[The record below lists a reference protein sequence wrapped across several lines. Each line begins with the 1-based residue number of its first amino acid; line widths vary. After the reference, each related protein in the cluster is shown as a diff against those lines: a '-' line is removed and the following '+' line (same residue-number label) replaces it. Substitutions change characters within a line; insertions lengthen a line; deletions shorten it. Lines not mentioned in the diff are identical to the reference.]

1 MEATGF
7 ISQDLKQRT
16 FDENVDL
23 AEGILSDDELKRQEE
38 ERAASAAAQ
47 RQKAEDDIE
56 ERRRLIER
64 NKKAYMEFMA
74 ALSANFDKSD
84 APLQPGHYLD
94 PFFMRDPRW
103 FDETNPAL
111 DVLPLSYERKE
122 RIEETPDPD
131 APNVTSH
138 YLVGE
143 FDGIKT
149 KFTRDASVAFL
160 EEGAELT
167 PEKAF
172 FFTSTARA
180 NSTLRSNPVDIDGS
194 PYNMYLLYL
203 FSQDKKAFGTKEVLE
218 IANLDEIKGI
228 DKAIQNAAKKDYQ
241 AFIKANGLHKSH
253 VKAFNDV
260 AGDLGQARRN
270 LLAQYAGAA
279 GPEAVAGSD
288 VTAGPQAN
296 AAEDLNAGA
305 GQSDDVA
312 SIPDPIEDEV
322 PGDDVTA
329 NADDTTG
336 GTDTTDGE
344 DQSDDEPD
352 DAPAPDNDPDNGPDG
367 DLGGGGAAGRI
378 DPVIAD
384 LDAVETDAEQAGPE
398 VGDIDDVDVDDPTRT
413 EPHIG
418 NIDDAETDAAQTDLS
433 EADADTSD
441 DIEDAQII
449 EDIIDEQPAQESDEP
464 DDDVPSVE
472 AEVVQDIDPK
482 DVAFGPATPEAFL
495 AGQIAQSQAG
505 EGADADTDV
514 EAAADDVVAER
525 GAAEKDAE
533 ANVNAGALAVTE
545 ALNDAETSQDAD
557 ASTQEQPALP
567 ETASDET
574 ALPDDETP
582 DTGAVEPRYAD
593 YEILAPEIAVREE
606 PVAALDPLTI
616 DGDFTQV
623 LPPQNERLLPYLD
636 GGGPLALVG
645 DEPTKALPFLQ
656 EDSDVQEPQQGAQQE
671 DQDGTQHAKD
681 KFSESA
687 TGQKQDPLQSLL
699 SKGDLD
705 RGQSRLGQ
713 SVDHIVKSYD
723 VAGMEGPLR
732 AVQTKMVALGLH
744 QYILEQGENATLE
757 NLELSAEK
765 INDLDFSETLSDITP
780 ENMHELDQRLEE
792 TGVAEIVVNAA
803 RSHVEQSDAMPK
815 GVVTM
820 DNLEVQAIPDDLRN
834 TLQVAQS
841 AAHILNLA
849 EQIEAGADKI
859 DAAATQE
866 VLEGHDDLD
875 EALAALQAKAQQGQV
890 SDNFSQTIGLI
901 SGLTQSAEHLAEIY
915 AALHKEHGV
924 ALDVQDG
931 ENAFKVTD
939 ALRQVAALR
948 LGNAAHVTARS
959 DLPEALRAD
968 ILKLANS
975 TMEYLQENRVPKNS
989 YDLFAA
995 AMKEHFADG
1004 DHADIV
1010 ARRADDTQMNVAAQ
1024 EQFTQEQRKAQEQAQ
1039 KDDKKR
1045 QKNASNSAKPAGL

>member
-23 AEGILSDDELKRQEE
+23 EEGILSDDELKRQEE

-103 FDETNPAL
+103 FDETNPEL
-111 DVLPLSYERKE
+111 DVLPLSYDRKE

-160 EEGAELT
+160 KEGEQLT

-228 DKAIQNAAKKDYQ
+228 DKVTQNAAKKDYQ

-279 GPEAVAGSD
+279 GPEAVAGPD

-296 AAEDLNAGA
+296 AAEDLNTGA
-305 GQSDDVA
+305 EQGGDVA
-312 SIPDPIEDEV
+312 SIPDPVEDEV
-322 PGDDVTA
+322 PGDDVTT

-336 GTDTTDGE
+336 DTDTTDGE

-352 DAPAPDNDPDNGPDG
+352 DAPAPDNGPDG

-384 LDAVETDAEQAGPE
+384 LDAVEADVEQTGPE
-398 VGDIDDVDVDDPTRT
+398 VGDIDDLDVDDPTRT
-413 EPHIG
+413 EPQVG
-418 NIDDAETDAAQTDLS
+418 DIDDAEAGVA
-433 EADADTSD
+433 EASADTSD

-449 EDIIDEQPAQESDEP
+449 EEIIDEQPAQESDEP

-495 AGQIAQSQAG
+495 AGQIAQSQGGDSA
-505 EGADADTDV
+505 
-514 EAAADDVVAER
+514 
-525 GAAEKDAE
+525 DAE
-533 ANVNAGALAVTE
+533 ADANAGALAVTE

-557 ASTQEQPALP
+557 SPTQEQPALP
-567 ETASDET
+567 EAASDET
-574 ALPDDETP
+574 ALPDDKTP
-582 DTGAVEPRYAD
+582 DANAVEPRYAE

-656 EDSDVQEPQQGAQQE
+656 EDSDVQEPKQD

-681 KFSESA
+681 EFSESA

-859 DAAATQE
+859 DATATQE

-968 ILKLANS
+968 ILKLANNA
-975 TMEYLQENRVPKNS
+975 MEYLQENRVPKNS